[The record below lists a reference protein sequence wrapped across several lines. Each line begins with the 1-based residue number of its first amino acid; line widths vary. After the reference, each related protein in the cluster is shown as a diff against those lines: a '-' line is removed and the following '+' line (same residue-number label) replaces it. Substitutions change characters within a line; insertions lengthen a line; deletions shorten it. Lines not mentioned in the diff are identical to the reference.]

1 MSKFLFLLFI
11 SINISLFSQNTYYGI
26 VFDLN
31 TNKPISGC
39 SIYNINTDRGTITNE
54 EGKFMITGNIG
65 DMIQASYI
73 GKQTEFIYI
82 TESTKFIQFELLQYI
97 KQIKPAIIRHENL
110 AKNSVVYQEKE
121 EDVEIKRNIFN
132 PKSYFSNPINAIS
145 SPISMLYYAF
155 NKKEKRRLNALVLIQ
170 KREIANQKYNRDYIS
185 SILRINDPD
194 ELDEIIRFCYFS
206 EDEILDASMYE
217 LSQKLKACYF
227 GYKQFKE
234 TKEKKNRFYKLELQ
248 QKKID
253 SMIKI
258 ENNSKNDSLLKSRYE
273 ELFGQ

>member
-1 MSKFLFLLFI
+1 MYKFLFLLFI
-11 SINISLFSQNTYYGI
+11 SINISLLSQNTYYGI

-194 ELDEIIRFCYFS
+194 ELDEIILFCYFS

>member
-1 MSKFLFLLFI
+1 MNRIILLLFI
-11 SINISLFSQNTYYGI
+11 SINTLLFSQNSYYGI

-54 EGKFMITGNIG
+54 EGKFMISGNIG

-121 EDVEIKRNIFN
+121 EDVDIKRNIFN

-155 NKKEKRRLNALVLIQ
+155 NKKEKRRLNTLVLIQ

-194 ELDEIIRFCYFS
+194 ELDEIYRFCYFS

-227 GYKQFKE
+227 GYKQFQE

>member
-1 MSKFLFLLFI
+1 
-11 SINISLFSQNTYYGI
+11 

-54 EGKFMITGNIG
+54 EGKFLITGNIG

-73 GKQTEFIYI
+73 GKQSEFIYI
-82 TESTKFIQFELLQYI
+82 TENTKFIQFELLQYI

-121 EDVEIKRNIFN
+121 EEKEVQRNIFN
-132 PKSYFSNPINAIS
+132 PKSYFSNPINAIT

-155 NKKEKRRLNALVLIQ
+155 NKKEQRRLNYLVLIQ
-170 KREIANQKYNRDYIS
+170 KREIANQKYNNDFIS
-185 SILRINDPD
+185 SILRINDSE
-194 ELDEIIRFCYFS
+194 ELDEIKRYCYFS
-206 EDEILDASMYE
+206 EDEILEASMYE

-234 TKEKKNRFYKLELQ
+234 TKEKKDRFYKLELQ

-273 ELFGQ
+273 ELFGK

>member
-1 MSKFLFLLFI
+1 MNRIILLLFI
-11 SINISLFSQNTYYGI
+11 SINTLLFSQNSYYGI

-54 EGKFMITGNIG
+54 EGKFLITGNIG

-73 GKQTEFIYI
+73 GKQSEFIYI

-121 EDVEIKRNIFN
+121 EEKEVQRNIFN
-132 PKSYFSNPINAIS
+132 PKSYFSNPINAIT

-155 NKKEKRRLNALVLIQ
+155 NKKEQRRLNYLVLIQ
-170 KREIANQKYNRDYIS
+170 KREIANQKYNNDFIS
-185 SILRINDPD
+185 SILRINDSE
-194 ELDEIIRFCYFS
+194 ELDEIRRYCYFS
-206 EDEILDASMYE
+206 EDEILEASMYE

-234 TKEKKNRFYKLELQ
+234 TKEKKDRFYKLELQ

-273 ELFGQ
+273 ELFGK

>member
-1 MSKFLFLLFI
+1 MYKFLFLLFI
-11 SINISLFSQNTYYGI
+11 SINISLLSQNTYYGI

-54 EGKFMITGNIG
+54 EGKFMISGNIG

-121 EDVEIKRNIFN
+121 EDVDIKRNIFN

-155 NKKEKRRLNALVLIQ
+155 NKKEKRRLNTLVLIQ

-194 ELDEIIRFCYFS
+194 ELDEIYRFCYFS